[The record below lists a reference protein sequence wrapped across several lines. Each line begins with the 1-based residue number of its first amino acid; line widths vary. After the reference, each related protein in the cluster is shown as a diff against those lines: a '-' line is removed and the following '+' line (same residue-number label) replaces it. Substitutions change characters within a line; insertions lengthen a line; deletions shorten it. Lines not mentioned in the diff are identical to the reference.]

1 MFYLAVVVGFVGFVL
16 VWVVIEKIRIEKIK
30 KEIADLKGKLE
41 EQSIPKPKFEIGEKV
56 REKMTLVPYIIV
68 GINFN
73 KKRGRYLYEIPVGNL
88 PVAERVFTF
97 DDRFY
102 YRWIWEVE
110 LEKEIED
117 V

>member
-30 KEIADLKGKLE
+30 KEIAD
-41 EQSIPKPKFEIGEKV
+41 PKPKFEIGEKV

-73 KKRGRYLYEIPVGNL
+73 KKRGRYLYEIS
-88 PVAERVFTF
+88 VAERVFTF
-97 DDRFY
+97 DDRFH

-110 LEKEIED
+110 LEKEIEN

>member
-1 MFYLAVVVGFVGFVL
+1 
-16 VWVVIEKIRIEKIK
+16 
-30 KEIADLKGKLE
+30 
-41 EQSIPKPKFEIGEKV
+41 
-56 REKMTLVPYIIV
+56 MTLVPYIIV

-110 LEKEIED
+110 LEKGIED

>member
-30 KEIADLKGKLE
+30 KEIAD
-41 EQSIPKPKFEIGEKV
+41 PKPKFEIGEKV

>member
-30 KEIADLKGKLE
+30 KEIAD
-41 EQSIPKPKFEIGEKV
+41 PKPKFEIGEKV

-110 LEKEIED
+110 LERGIED